1 MDIFINWNNE
11 KNSILLPVNPS
22 SFEIEGAQNNTSIYV
37 HNKGEVNLKG
47 KRGLYIITIES
58 FFPADKYDFIN
69 GEYHAPYSYYCKKLK
84 KLFEKNTTVHLIITQ
99 TDINM
104 FCTIESFKYGE
115 AERNGDVKYSLAFKE
130 YRETAAKKRIT
141 TKTREA
147 NYSWKKGDTWSKV
160 VKKCTGTSDGWKKV
174 RNNNKAVI
182 KKAMRKKAK
191 VKEVVALIG
200 YEVVIR

>member
-22 SFEIEGAQNNTSIYV
+22 AFEIEGSQNNTSIYV
-37 HNKGEVNLKG
+37 HNKG
-47 KRGLYIITIES
+47 ES

-69 GEYHAPYSYYCKKLK
+69 GEYHPPYEYYCKKLK
-84 KLFEKNTTVHLIITQ
+84 KLYEKNTTVHLIITQ
-99 TDINM
+99 SDINM
-104 FCTIESFKYGE
+104 FCTIELFKRGE
-115 AERNGDVKYSLAFKE
+115 AERNGDVKYLLAFKE

-141 TKTREA
+141 TKTRET
-147 NYSWKKGDTWSKV
+147 NYTWKKGDSWSKV
-160 VKKCTGTSDGWKKV
+160 VKKCTGSSNGWKKIRV
-174 RNNNKAVI
+174 NNKAVI

-200 YEVVIR
+200 FEVMIK

>member
-22 SFEIEGAQNNTSIYV
+22 AFEIEGSQNNTSIYV

-47 KRGLYIITIES
+47 KRGLYTITIES

-69 GEYHAPYSYYCKKLK
+69 GEHHAPYGYYCKKLK
-84 KLFEKNTTVHLIITQ
+84 KLFEKNATVHLIITQ

-115 AERNGDVKYSLAFKE
+115 AERNGDVKYSLSFKE
-130 YRETAAKKRIT
+130 YRETSAKKRIT
-141 TKTREA
+141 TKTKEV
-147 NYSWKKGDTWSKV
+147 NYTWKKGDSWSKV
-160 VKKCTGTSDGWKKV
+160 VKKCTGSSNGWKKIRV
-174 RNNNKAVI
+174 NNKAVI

-200 YEVVIR
+200 FEVMIK